1 MGVGDLCGLV
11 RGLNGNVGGL
21 SGVVGGLYGI
31 VGRVGEVVT
40 LCSGFLVST
49 NVGFPSEATP
59 RSQNALPLARWRP
72 PGWLCPS
79 HSHRAPDTSSW

>member
-1 MGVGDLCGLV
+1 MGSLCGI
-11 RGLNGNVGGL
+11 VGSLYEIVG
-21 SGVVGGLYGI
+21 SFHVIVGGLYGI

-49 NVGFPSEATP
+49 NVGFPSGATP

-72 PGWLCPS
+72 PGWLYPS